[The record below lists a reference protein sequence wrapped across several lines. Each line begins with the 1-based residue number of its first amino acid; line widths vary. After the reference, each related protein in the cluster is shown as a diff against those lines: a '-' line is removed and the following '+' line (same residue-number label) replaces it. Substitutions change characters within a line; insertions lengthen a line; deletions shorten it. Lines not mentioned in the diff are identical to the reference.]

1 MRRLLLA
8 CFQSAKVIGSVYYN
22 LDPSTLLVISCS
34 AQWISYL
41 IDQNHSPALSILQR
55 CSSRS
60 CTRPRRPRSLY
71 EKSLVPQTHRE
82 HKPSTTSLPK
92 AHLYLLYSLRARPRS
107 LARKSIVPHPL
118 AFPPQ
123 PTPSCHSRKPSQ
135 SKHQYPLLLFTSSA
149 LQNPSSSLPQRRR
162 RSVSPHRPQRALAA
176 SMPISLRLVKNLQL
190 ATVALTTTAPR
201 LSFRPMFAPC
211 PSEDAQARPTSRMT
225 AVRRGLLSCLF

>member
-1 MRRLLLA
+1 MRR
-8 CFQSAKVIGSVYYN
+8 FQSVQVIGSVYYN
-22 LDPSTLLVISCS
+22 LDPSTLLIISCS

-41 IDQNHSPALSILQR
+41 IDQNHSPALGILQR

-60 CTRPRRPRSLY
+60 CPRPRPRPHRPRSLY

-82 HKPSTTSLPK
+82 PKPSTTPLPK
-92 AHLYLLYSLRARPRS
+92 AHLYLLYPLRARPRS

-135 SKHQYPLLLFTSSA
+135 SKHLYPLLLFTSSA

-176 SMPISLRLVKNLQL
+176 SMPISLRLVRNLQL

-201 LSFRPMFAPC
+201 LSFTPMFAPC
-211 PSEDAQARPTSRMT
+211 PSEGAQARPTSRMT
-225 AVRRGLLSCLF
+225 AVRHILLSSLV